1 LAVRTRSSNPRA
13 SASVW
18 VGLASVAAVPA
29 GILLA
34 RYTAAVTL
42 LDSSGSVLVAAGL
55 AVSAIVLARR
65 GREHLQRTLG
75 RAGGGA
81 AAGVGRALGVLG
93 LCIAIT
99 AALSLGVFGLLSLL
113 AS

>member
-1 LAVRTRSSNPRA
+1 M
-13 SASVW
+13 
-18 VGLASVAAVPA
+18 
-29 GILLA
+29 LLA

-55 AVSAIVLARR
+55 GLSAIVLARR
-65 GREHLQRTLG
+65 GLEHVQRTLG
-75 RAGGGA
+75 RAGGEA
-81 AAGVGRALGVLG
+81 AARVGRALGVLG
-93 LCIAIT
+93 LCLAVT

>member
-1 LAVRTRSSNPRA
+1 MSTPFATRPWSLPELSPPA
-13 SASVW
+13 VW

-55 AVSAIVLARR
+55 GVSAIVLARR
-65 GREHLQRTLG
+65 GREHLERTLG

-93 LCIAIT
+93 LCI
-99 AALSLGVFGLLSLL
+99 
-113 AS
+113 